1 MTLIN
6 QDVEMYAGD
15 TKQLLVS
22 VTTPTGGVVDL
33 TGATIKYVAVRG
45 TAPVIQKSTTS
56 GNIMVTDAVNGKYTI
71 KLDPADTNALLG
83 KYPHESE
90 VTDALGNVSTV
101 LKGTLKV
108 LQSYI
113 PS

>member
-1 MTLIN
+1 MALIN
-6 QDVEMYAGD
+6 QDVEMYSGD
-15 TKQLLVS
+15 TKQLLVA
-22 VTTPTGGVVDL
+22 VTTPTGTPVDL
-33 TGATIKYVAVRG
+33 TGSIIKYMAVRG

-56 GNIMVTDAVNGKYTI
+56 GNIIITDAVKGKYTV
-71 KLDPADTNALLG
+71 KLDPADTRDLLG